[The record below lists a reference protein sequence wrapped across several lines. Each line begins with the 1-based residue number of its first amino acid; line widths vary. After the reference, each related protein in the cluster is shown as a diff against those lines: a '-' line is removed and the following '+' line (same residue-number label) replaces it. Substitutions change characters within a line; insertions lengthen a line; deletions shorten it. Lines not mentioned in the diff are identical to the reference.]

1 MKDFSEQLKKV
12 MELRGISQTELCEKT
27 GIPKSAM
34 SQYLSGA
41 FKPKQART
49 YLLAEALRTTP
60 EYLMGTIDNPD
71 ITTPYPRN
79 ATPATQI
86 ERSPVQFWGKVS
98 AGIGA
103 YAEGTAIRT
112 MPANDE
118 DMLDGYDYAWLE
130 VEGDSMS
137 PDLQDGDYVLV
148 RVQDTAENGDV
159 IVALIDGG
167 CEHDGVVK
175 RLEIEPGS
183 HLALI
188 SINPAYP
195 PRIFVGEQ
203 MNAVHIFGVVV
214 TSQRRWR

>member
-1 MKDFSEQLKKV
+1 MTFAERLKEERKKAG
-12 MELRGISQTELCEKT
+12 LSQKEFAEKL
-27 GIPKSAM
+27 G
-34 SQYLSGA
+34 LN
-41 FKPKQART
+41 ART
-49 YLLAEALRTTP
+49 YASYERGERDISTSLLLNICTTLNISSDELLGNKLP
-60 EYLMGTIDNPD
+60 TQP
-71 ITTPYPRN
+71 PYPRN

-86 ERSPVQFWGKVS
+86 ERSPVLFWGKVS

-103 YAEGTAIRT
+103 YAEGRAIRT
-112 MPANDE
+112 MPANDD
-118 DMLDGYDYAWLE
+118 DMLEGYEYAWLE

-148 RVQDTAENGDV
+148 RVQDTAENGDL
-159 IVALIDGG
+159 IVALIDNG

-203 MNAVHIFGVVV
+203 MNAVHIFGIVV
-214 TSQRRWR
+214 TSQRRWH